1 MHIETHHINGFRV
14 AEIHSAA
21 LVIATAED
29 GTGLLGNIYYQG
41 YDRVIIHAGNI
52 APDFFNLRTG
62 MAGEVLQKFSN
73 YRVRLAIVGD
83 FTLYP
88 GNSLRSF
95 ITESNQA
102 GHVNFVDSVE
112 KALERLSKP

>member
-1 MHIETHHINGFRV
+1 M
-14 AEIHSAA
+14 
-21 LVIATAED
+21 
-29 GTGLLGNIYYQG
+29 GNIYYQG
-41 YDRVIIHAGNI
+41 YDRVIIHAKHITPG
-52 APDFFNLRTG
+52 FFDLRTG

-83 FTLYP
+83 LTPYM

-95 ITESNQA
+95 IAESNQA
-102 GHVNFVDSVE
+102 GQVSFVDSVE